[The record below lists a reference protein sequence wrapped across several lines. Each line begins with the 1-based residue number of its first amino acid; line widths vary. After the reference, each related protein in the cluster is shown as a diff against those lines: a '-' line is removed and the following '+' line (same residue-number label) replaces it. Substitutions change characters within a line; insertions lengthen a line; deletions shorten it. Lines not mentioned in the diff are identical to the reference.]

1 MAYLLDAKADVAET
15 HEWVPIAEASTIGGL
30 GDPAARL
37 LDTGV
42 STELRL
48 LVGTRSELTTTEQR
62 DRERI
67 EALVKHRDG
76 GGDL

>member
-1 MAYLLDAKADVAET
+1 MAYLLDAKADVAESDD
-15 HEWVPIAEASTIGGL
+15 WVPIADSENL
-30 GDPAARL
+30 GDLAVPAARL
-37 LDTGV
+37 LDSGV

-48 LVGTRSELTTTEQR
+48 VVSDQVRPYDTS

-67 EALVKHRDG
+67 NALVKHRDG